1 MVLRAEIIPG
11 MAYALVLG
19 RGGSKG
25 LPGKNVR
32 ILGGKPL
39 VAWSVA
45 AGCVATSVKRVLC
58 STDDPAIAQAAQN
71 AGAEVPFLRPAEF
84 ATSSAT
90 DLDVFGHAISWLA
103 NNEGHLPEF
112 FVQLR
117 PTTPFRQ
124 ASWIDSSIARML
136 TDPSITCVRTVAPA
150 PHTPYKM
157 WKMDERLRLS
167 PLMTLPG
174 VAESYNLPRQS
185 LPTVWWHT
193 GQLDVIRTS
202 TLLAGSMTG
211 ANIVGLEV
219 PAGSAVDI
227 DTITDFQMAEL
238 SFAAEIAP
246 DLVNWL
252 NSRDWPNTEASSTW
266 AQFSASQ

>member
-1 MVLRAEIIPG
+1 MTFPAEIIPE

-58 STDDPAIAQAAQN
+58 STDDPAIAQAAEN
-71 AGAEVPFLRPAEF
+71 AGAEIPFLRPAEF

-103 NNEGHLPEF
+103 DNEGHLPEF

-117 PTTPFRQ
+117 PTTPFRH
-124 ASWIDSSIARML
+124 ASWIDSSIARMV

-157 WKMDERLRLS
+157 WKMDERFRLS
-167 PLMTLPG
+167 PLLTLPG
-174 VAESYNLPRQS
+174 VSEPYNMPRQS

-202 TLLAGSMTG
+202 TLLAGSVTG
-211 ANIVGLEV
+211 ANIVGIEV
-219 PAGSAVDI
+219 PASSTVDI
-227 DTITDFQMAEL
+227 DTMTDFQLAEL
-238 SFAAEIAP
+238 SFATEIAP
-246 DLVNWL
+246 DLVSWL
-252 NSRDWPNTEASSTW
+252 NGREWPNTGASSAHTR
-266 AQFSASQ
+266 FNTS